1 MLMNQ
6 AAESR
11 REASK
16 SYRAGQF
23 LSDIVLPW
31 CTDVMRETAVEDP
44 PPIWLES
51 EFAGGRERLG
61 PGMDALGRPGVAMSV
76 VLGGPLALRLFLA
89 AVGDTWRY
97 VPRKRTAF
105 LRVTMAQKLLTMRL
119 LPAFVIWLLI
129 SLVAA
134 LVVVGAAATSDPD
147 FFLGGLGVALLV
159 YLGNNYLLLR
169 SARKLGEGALRW
181 VVTVDYGYP
190 VKSVLLE
197 VSSDGSIGEQLESIR
212 GVMRM
217 FESNP
222 PATWEQL
229 NVNTSATTAAA
240 GMIGRT
246 LARGRRFWPLLPIFV
261 VGYLA
266 LSVLPKTYK
275 KVRRFINSAAVSTAD
290 SSTTRTLGADSVDD
304 GGVGRASHPAVGS
317 PKPKRSGRAD
327 SCLHAND
334 GTCDE
339 PRICAPGTDSTDCG
353 N

>member
-31 CTDVMRETAVEDP
+31 CTDVMRENAVEDP

-134 LVVVGAAATSDPD
+134 LVVVGAAAASKPG
-147 FFLGGLGVALLV
+147 LLGVALLV

-266 LSVLPKTYK
+266 LSVLPKSYVLESAVETAAELMN
-275 KVRRFINSAAVSTAD
+275 RRT
-290 SSTTRTLGADSVDD
+290 
-304 GGVGRASHPAVGS
+304 S

>member
-16 SYRAGQF
+16 SYRFGQF

-31 CTDVMRETAVEDP
+31 CTDVMRENAVEDP

-134 LVVVGAAATSDPD
+134 LVVVGAAAASKPG
-147 FFLGGLGVALLV
+147 LLGVALLV

-266 LSVLPKTYK
+266 LSVLPKSYVLESAVETAAELMN
-275 KVRRFINSAAVSTAD
+275 RRT
-290 SSTTRTLGADSVDD
+290 
-304 GGVGRASHPAVGS
+304 S